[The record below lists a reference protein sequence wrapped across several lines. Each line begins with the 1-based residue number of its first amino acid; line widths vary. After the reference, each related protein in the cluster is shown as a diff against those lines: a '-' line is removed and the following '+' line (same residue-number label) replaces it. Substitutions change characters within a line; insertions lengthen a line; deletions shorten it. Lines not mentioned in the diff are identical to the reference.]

1 MFSAFAKFD
10 NYDAAQR
17 ACEAVLERT
26 EGIVRIGTRRFVPP
40 HAWNSGNRNSP
51 EAIAQVVLP
60 GSGTYHGHWHEPM
73 GVAVDAARTEAEY
86 DRKTGYQQP
95 ADTDFI
101 LCAEGSRE
109 AAEHAAGIMRSMGG
123 CNVDVRDSRG
133 SFLDGQP
140 PVL

>member
-10 NYDAAQR
+10 SQFSAQK
-17 ACEAVLERT
+17 ACDAVLAHT
-26 EGIVRIGTRRFVPP
+26 TGIVRIGTRKFVPP
-40 HAWNSGNRNSP
+40 HAWDSGNRNAP

-60 GSGTYHGHWHEPM
+60 GSGTYHGHWNEPM
-73 GVAVDAARTEAEY
+73 GVAVDAGRTQAEY

-109 AAEHAAGIMRSMGG
+109 AAEQAAKIMRSMGG
-123 CNVDVRDSRG
+123 SNVDVRDSRG

-140 PVL
+140 PVK